1 MHVPELDICVAW
13 DSINGGLAGI
23 STSGDMLKT
32 AWTLDVRPSMQP
44 VVFPDSGELVINDFL
59 DGEDYLI
66 VVDMRS
72 GELLSRVSTGSRFA
86 NGMFL
91 TPGTDRDVYYC
102 STCAVVR
109 VQWRDTASG

>member
-1 MHVPELDICVAW
+1 MRRLGQHQRRSRRHLHQRRHAENGLDARCAPF
-13 DSINGGLAGI
+13 DAAGRLSGL
-23 STSGDMLKT
+23 
-32 AWTLDVRPSMQP
+32 
-44 VVFPDSGELVINDFL
+44 GELVINDFL

-72 GELLSRVSTGSRFA
+72 GELVSRVGTGSRIA